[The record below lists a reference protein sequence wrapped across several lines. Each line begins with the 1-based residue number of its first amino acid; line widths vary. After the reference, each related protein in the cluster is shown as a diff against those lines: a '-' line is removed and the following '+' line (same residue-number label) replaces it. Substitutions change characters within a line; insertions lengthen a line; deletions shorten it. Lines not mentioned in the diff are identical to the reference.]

1 MGITDFLSWL
11 MGGGFLL
18 AASWILERFPKYT
31 ALDSNIKEWIF
42 FCVAAVLGIG
52 TYAFS
57 QYVPA
62 NVIQSI
68 APYFVVV
75 ASVFSYVF
83 VGKIFHN
90 VDANNR

>member
-11 MGGGFLL
+11 MGGGFLM
-18 AASWILERFPKYT
+18 AASWLLERFPKYV
-31 ALDSNIKEWIF
+31 ALEAKIKEWIF
-42 FCVAAVLGIG
+42 FGVATLLGVG
-52 TYAFS
+52 SYAFS

-62 NVIQSI
+62 GIIESME
-68 APYFVVV
+68 PYFVII

-83 VGKIFHN
+83 VGKIFHQ